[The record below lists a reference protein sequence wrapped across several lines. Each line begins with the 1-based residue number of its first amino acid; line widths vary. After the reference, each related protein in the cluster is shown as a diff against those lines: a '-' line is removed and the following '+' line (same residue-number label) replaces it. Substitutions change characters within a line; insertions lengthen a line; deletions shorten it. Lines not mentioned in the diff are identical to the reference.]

1 MLWEIVRAITVM
13 FIAGIEIATPVLGA
27 LFLADLALAI
37 MARTVP
43 QLNIFVVGLP
53 MKSLLGL
60 FTLAFSLPVYGV
72 FLRIVLTEVQR
83 TLDII
88 LSLAM

>member
-1 MLWEIVRAITVM
+1 M
-13 FIAGIEIATPVLGA
+13 FVAGIEIATPVLGA
-27 LFLADLALAI
+27 LFLADLALAVL
-37 MARTVP
+37 ARTMP
-43 QLNIFVVGLP
+43 QLNVFVVGLP

-60 FTLAFSLPVYGV
+60 FTLAISLPAYGV

-88 LSLAM
+88 LTLMPP